1 MTNFFE
7 KRDQLYLEYNDLV
20 DKKNNILKKI
30 DKIERLIMEEKT
42 VGIFYLLV
50 FA

>member
-1 MTNFFE
+1 MTNYKE